1 MNVYPLTFRPLF
13 KERVWGGRRIAELF
27 GRSLPEGVPIG
38 ESWELSDRPEGVSVI
53 ANGPWAGRDLRWLM
67 DQHGAAVLGRPV
79 DSGERFPW
87 LVKILDARDD
97 LSLQVHPPP
106 HRAADLR
113 GEPKTELWYFAATR
127 PGARIYAG
135 LNPGVSRKEFEQ
147 RIRDGSV
154 AGCFHVESPRAG
166 DAMFVPS
173 GRVHALGAGNVV
185 FEIQQNSDTTYRVF
199 DWNRPGLDGRP
210 RELHIGPSLESVDF
224 SDVAPGLVQA
234 PWESRD
240 GALRRALAR
249 HDVFRIDE
257 WRFDGGTKTT
267 DGRQPGEFAV
277 ILVAGG
283 RLRCLHPLDAPELGP
298 GDSVLI
304 AAELPAL
311 ALEAAPGTTLLHVTP
326 SESRPDGSRAAV
338 SALP

>member
-1 MNVYPLTFRPLF
+1 
-13 KERVWGGRRIAELF
+13 
-27 GRSLPEGVPIG
+27 
-38 ESWELSDRPEGVSVI
+38 
-53 ANGPWAGRDLRWLM
+53 
-67 DQHGAAVLGRPV
+67 
-79 DSGERFPW
+79 
-87 LVKILDARDD
+87 
-97 LSLQVHPPP
+97 
-106 HRAADLR
+106 
-113 GEPKTELWYFAATR
+113 
-127 PGARIYAG
+127 
-135 LNPGVSRKEFEQ
+135 
-147 RIRDGSV
+147 
-154 AGCFHVESPRAG
+154 
-166 DAMFVPS
+166 MFVPS

-185 FEIQQNSDTTYRVF
+185 FEIQQNST
-199 DWNRPGLDGRP
+199 RPTGCSTGTVP
-210 RELHIGPSLESVDF
+210 AWM
-224 SDVAPGLVQA
+224 VAPANCTSARPWSPWTSRTSPQVWSRL